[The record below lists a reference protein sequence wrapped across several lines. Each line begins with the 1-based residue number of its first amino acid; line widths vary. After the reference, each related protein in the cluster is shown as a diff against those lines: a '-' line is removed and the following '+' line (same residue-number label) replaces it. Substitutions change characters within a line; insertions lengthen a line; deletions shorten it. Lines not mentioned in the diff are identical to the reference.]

1 MERILP
7 ALCPLRSAAGQE
19 PAAEEPERR
28 RFGLIRIEDLSVAF
42 GDTEVVRH
50 VDLELSGGEILGV
63 VGESGSGKSLTA
75 LTLMGLSAD
84 SARVTTGRILFDGV
98 TLQEA
103 GRPRDKAL
111 YRSYQG
117 ARMSMVFQ
125 EPMTSLNPTQ
135 RAGRQVEETLRLH
148 TKMTAGERR
157 EKVLEAFRA
166 VGLKEPEKVYA
177 SYPHQLSGGM
187 RQRVMIAM
195 AVILQPELIVA
206 DEPTTALDVTIQNQI
221 IELLRQIN
229 QNQKNAMLF
238 ITHDLN
244 LARRL
249 CHRIA
254 VMKDGRV
261 VEQGPAEEI
270 FRNPKEEYTR
280 KLIEAVPS
288 RMKKRRKDGDAM
300 ENTAGSPRTKRYSAQ
315 EPVGSVSRDAS
326 EGMRPGAEGT
336 LPGRECGQ
344 DADGR
349 TESPVGPVLE
359 VRNLSVYYQDGKVS
373 FSAGDRKN
381 REGGKLSLRERLS
394 GTKKEWVVSGAD
406 FQIYPGESLGL
417 VGESGCGKT
426 SLSKAIL
433 GMNCHIQGEIRHHSI
448 RPQMIF
454 QDPYSSLNPAK
465 TIGWLLQEPLRA
477 EGALDRT
484 KAMTK
489 GDMEAAAYDM
499 LRKVGLEES
508 YFHRRP
514 SQLSGGQRQRVS
526 IGQALIT
533 GPGFLVA
540 DEPVSAL
547 DVTIQAQIMELLQ
560 RLQQELHLAYL
571 FISHDI
577 NVVYQ
582 MCDRIMIMQE
592 GRIIEIGE
600 TEEVFSHPREDYTK
614 LLLSNS

>member
-1 MERILP
+1 MIK
-7 ALCPLRSAAGQE
+7 
-19 PAAEEPERR
+19 
-28 RFGLIRIEDLSVAF
+28 IEDLSVAF
-42 GDTEVVRH
+42 GETEAVRH
-50 VDLELSGGEILGV
+50 VNLDLVEGEILGV
-63 VGESGSGKSLTA
+63 VGESGSGKSVTA
-75 LTLMGLSAD
+75 LTLMGLAAD
-84 SARVTTGRILFDGV
+84 TARVTTGRILFDGV
-98 TLQEA
+98 TLREA
-103 GRPRDKAL
+103 GSPCDKRL

-148 TKMTAGERR
+148 TGLAAAERR

-166 VGLKEPEKVYA
+166 VGLREPEKVYA

-195 AVILQPELIVA
+195 AVILEPELIVA

-221 IELLRQIN
+221 IELLRKIN
-229 QNQKNAMLF
+229 ETQKNAMLF

-249 CHRIA
+249 CHRVA

-261 VEQGPAEEI
+261 VEQGPVEEI

-280 KLIEAVPS
+280 RLIEAVPS
-288 RMKKRRKDGDAM
+288 RMERRKDIR
-300 ENTAGSPRTKRYSAQ
+300 EVFQ
-315 EPVGSVSRDAS
+315 EPVKGDFRNTKEEYTKRKVAVS
-326 EGMRPGAEGT
+326 GAE
-336 LPGRECGQ
+336 E
-344 DADGR
+344 R
-349 TESPVGPVLE
+349 TSQESAQSAAPVLE
-359 VRNLSVYYQDGKVS
+359 VRNLSVYYQDGNVS
-373 FSAGDRKN
+373 FLSGDRKN
-381 REGGKLSLRERLS
+381 WQGERLSLRERLS

-406 FQIYPGESLGL
+406 FEIYPGESLGL

-454 QDPYSSLNPAK
+454 QDPYSSLNPTK

-477 EGALDRT
+477 AGALDKSR
-484 KAMTK
+484 AMTK
-489 GDMEAAAYDM
+489 GDMVAAAYDM

-508 YFHRRP
+508 YFSRRP

-533 GPGFLVA
+533 SPGFLVA

-560 RLQQELHLAYL
+560 RLQQEMHLAYL

-577 NVVYQ
+577 NVVYR
-582 MCDRIMIMQE
+582 MCDRIMVMKE

-600 TEEVFSHPREDYTK
+600 TEEIFEHPREDYTK
-614 LLLSNS
+614 LLLRES

>member
-195 AVILQPELIVA
+195 AVILEPEL
-206 DEPTTALDVTIQNQI
+206 
-221 IELLRQIN
+221 
-229 QNQKNAMLF
+229 
-238 ITHDLN
+238 
-244 LARRL
+244 
-249 CHRIA
+249 
-254 VMKDGRV
+254 
-261 VEQGPAEEI
+261 
-270 FRNPKEEYTR
+270 
-280 KLIEAVPS
+280 
-288 RMKKRRKDGDAM
+288 
-300 ENTAGSPRTKRYSAQ
+300 
-315 EPVGSVSRDAS
+315 
-326 EGMRPGAEGT
+326 
-336 LPGRECGQ
+336 
-344 DADGR
+344 
-349 TESPVGPVLE
+349 
-359 VRNLSVYYQDGKVS
+359 
-373 FSAGDRKN
+373 
-381 REGGKLSLRERLS
+381 
-394 GTKKEWVVSGAD
+394 
-406 FQIYPGESLGL
+406 
-417 VGESGCGKT
+417 
-426 SLSKAIL
+426 
-433 GMNCHIQGEIRHHSI
+433 
-448 RPQMIF
+448 
-454 QDPYSSLNPAK
+454 
-465 TIGWLLQEPLRA
+465 
-477 EGALDRT
+477 
-484 KAMTK
+484 
-489 GDMEAAAYDM
+489 
-499 LRKVGLEES
+499 
-508 YFHRRP
+508 
-514 SQLSGGQRQRVS
+514 
-526 IGQALIT
+526 
-533 GPGFLVA
+533 
-540 DEPVSAL
+540 
-547 DVTIQAQIMELLQ
+547 
-560 RLQQELHLAYL
+560 
-571 FISHDI
+571 
-577 NVVYQ
+577 
-582 MCDRIMIMQE
+582 
-592 GRIIEIGE
+592 
-600 TEEVFSHPREDYTK
+600 
-614 LLLSNS
+614 